1 MIEALN
7 SVIGFFERGGLF
19 MWPLL
24 ICSIVALTTIILRGF
39 ALREKQVMPLVI
51 ESEIER
57 LMPGGSPDRLMRIV
71 ENDQSSLGRIV
82 RIALQHLRSP
92 RSENVEAV
100 QTRARHEMVL
110 LEKGLIVLEVIV
122 GIAPLLGLIGAVSG
136 LVHVFSHLGLS
147 SGASDTRQIALGIAE
162 ALNAT
167 VFGLSIAVPTLV
179 AFSYFSK
186 KVEVMSV
193 EIETLVVELIGKCY
207 FGRGPRGSVALG
219 ANDCPNASIDLL
231 SELDMNFAVRKRRAP
246 SIIIVSLV
254 DILIILLIFF
264 VVSTT
269 FKKDQPEVQ
278 INLPE
283 SKTATKAPAELEHA
297 IVAVDEADA
306 IKLDGRPVDV
316 DELEGAVR
324 NLSQTQKASLALQA
338 DRKASFGTI
347 IKVMDALKLAGVR
360 NLPAFTR
367 ER

>member
-1 MIEALN
+1 MSEALYN
-7 SVIGFFERGGLF
+7 VIGFFERGGLF

-39 ALREKQVMPLVI
+39 ALREKNVMPLVI

-57 LMPGGSPDRLMRIV
+57 LLPGGSADRLMRIV

-100 QTRARHEMVL
+100 QTRARHEMVI

-167 VFGLSIAVPTLV
+167 VFGLSIAVPTLI

-193 EIETLVVELIGKCY
+193 EMETLVVELIAKCY
-207 FGRGPRGSVALG
+207 FGRGAQDTP
-219 ANDCPNASIDLL
+219 P
-231 SELDMNFAVRKRRAP
+231 VRMTTRTQVLTP
-246 SIIIVSLV
+246 S
-254 DILIILLIFF
+254 
-264 VVSTT
+264 
-269 FKKDQPEVQ
+269 P
-278 INLPE
+278 
-283 SKTATKAPAELEHA
+283 
-297 IVAVDEADA
+297 
-306 IKLDGRPVDV
+306 G
-316 DELEGAVR
+316 
-324 NLSQTQKASLALQA
+324 
-338 DRKASFGTI
+338 
-347 IKVMDALKLAGVR
+347 
-360 NLPAFTR
+360 
-367 ER
+367 